1 MGHKATSSGVLI
13 KDGGIS
19 VDSGPLRA
27 RDVAFLLQ
35 SVDLHP
41 TAKQLLAKLAENQH
55 YQNSQLVQLAQ
66 MFDQMIDTMQ
76 SFASVAENMKDEA
89 MQYKRKLGEVDSDDF
104 DASSN

>member
-1 MGHKATSSGVLI
+1 MGTKATSSGVLI

-41 TAKQLLAKLAENQH
+41 TVKQLLAKLAENQH
-55 YQNSQLVQLAQ
+55 YQNSQLVQLAN
-66 MFDQMIDTMQ
+66 MFDQMIDVMNGMTQ
-76 SFASVAENMKDEA
+76 VAENMKDTTDK
-89 MQYKRKLGEVDSDDF
+89 MKRKLGEVDSDDF
-104 DASSN
+104 DASSD